1 MIMMDQTDSKSIL
14 RKTIQDELH
23 KLKAD
28 LAIHKGQVKNRW
40 RGDSDMLSL
49 LKSEEYVLVKEIARL
64 EQELRAT
71 RR

>member
-28 LAIHKGQVKNRW
+28 LAIHKRQVKELW
-40 RGDSDMLSL
+40 RGDLDMLSL
-49 LKSEEYVLVKEIARL
+49 LKSEQRVLVKEIAHL
-64 EQELRAT
+64 EQELKAT
-71 RR
+71 RD

>member
-28 LAIHKGQVKNRW
+28 LAIHKQQVKELW

-49 LKSEEYVLVKEIARL
+49 LKSEEGVLVKEIAHL
-64 EQELRAT
+64 EQELRET
-71 RR
+71 RH